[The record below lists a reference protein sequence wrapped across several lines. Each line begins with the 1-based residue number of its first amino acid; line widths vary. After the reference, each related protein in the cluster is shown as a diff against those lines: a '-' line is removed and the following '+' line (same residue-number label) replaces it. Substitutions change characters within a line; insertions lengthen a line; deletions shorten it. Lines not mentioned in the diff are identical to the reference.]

1 MTALPLA
8 ASSQSPRRELAR
20 TLNRLHQMRMEHES
34 LALIDTQLAW
44 LDYAIGEID
53 DAMDHII
60 QCSQALALLL
70 QLLSLSGQAQLPG
83 RTLWA
88 LLEPVQ
94 RRLAEACLALDDQ
107 FDRPRS

>member
-1 MTALPLA
+1 MTTLPLA
-8 ASSQSPRRELAR
+8 APTQSPRRDLAR
-20 TLNRLHQMRMEHES
+20 TLKRLHQMRMEHES

-53 DAMDHII
+53 EAMDQFI

-70 QLLSLSGQAQLPG
+70 QLLSLGGQAQLPS

-94 RRLAEACLALDDQ
+94 RRLIDACHALDDQ
-107 FDRPRS
+107 FDRTRA